1 MATEKK
7 KAATKAAKPADKAQV
22 VKKKK
27 AKVISPKVLVKIRS
41 TYNNTIVTI
50 TDYNGDVISAASS
63 GSLGFKGSKKSTPYA
78 AQKAGEDA
86 ALKAVQAGAKESE
99 VVINGVGVGRQSA
112 VKGVRAAGLRI
123 TSLIDRTPVPHGGTK
138 PRKKPK
144 K

>member
-1 MATEKK
+1 MATAEK
-7 KAATKAAKPADKAQV
+7 KAANAKGNDKAA

-27 AKVISPKVLVKIRS
+27 AKVTSPKVLVKVNS

-50 TDYNGDVISAASS
+50 TDYNGDVISSASC

-78 AQKAGEDA
+78 ATKAGEDA
-86 ALKAVQAGAKESE
+86 ALKAVQMGAKESE
-99 VVINGVGVGRQSA
+99 VVINGVGVGRQAA

-123 TSLIDRTPVPHGGTK
+123 TALIDKTPVPHGGCK

>member
-1 MATEKK
+1 MAEKK
-7 KAATKAAKPADKAQV
+7 KVTAKAAQKGAKAAV

-27 AKVISPKVLVKIRS
+27 AKVTSPKVLVKIRS

-50 TDYNGDVISAASS
+50 TDYNGDVISSASC

-78 AQKAGEDA
+78 SQKAGEDA
-86 ALKAVQAGAKESE
+86 ALKAVQLGAKESE
-99 VVINGVGVGRQSA
+99 VVINGVGVGRQAA
-112 VKGVRAAGLRI
+112 VKGVRASGLRI
-123 TSLIDRTPVPHGGTK
+123 TSLIDKTPVPHGGTK